1 MLSVWFPLSVRNVED
16 LLHERGIEISHE
28 TVRFWW
34 NFALHTTRSTYMD
47 KLRSYGAAMKVIG
60 NPDQQETGRFRRQIS
75 PCILGPKQC
84 EKLARHEKRQ
94 YNWRNQI
101 EIMFVVLKDW

>member
-94 YNWRNQI
+94 YNWRN
-101 EIMFVVLKDW
+101 